1 MGNSSNFREVYVHES
16 QLALDHG
23 DMSTGIV
30 RDSRRVNGGLDLE
43 FDQLE
48 QGASQIDIIEEIR
61 RESKIIKL

>member
-16 QLALDHG
+16 QLGLDHG

-43 FDQLE
+43 FD
-48 QGASQIDIIEEIR
+48 
-61 RESKIIKL
+61 